1 MVHVSFRHPE
11 ETDLVFFYLDE
22 QMRTFDEEGMRRPD
36 HQILIGEKEI
46 IVEKEVIPNT
56 HINLAALDGFS
67 VRKTDGGTVEIV
79 ATEKAEPQAN
89 PNINGA
95 LAQPNNKRGSTGLNP
110 KD

>member
-46 IVEKEVIPNT
+46 IVELSMP
-56 HINLAALDGFS
+56 D
-67 VRKTDGGTVEIV
+67 TDAPIG
-79 ATEKAEPQAN
+79 
-89 PNINGA
+89 
-95 LAQPNNKRGSTGLNP
+95 PNNG
-110 KD
+110 